1 MTEPALSL
9 ESRDEFA
16 TLRTR
21 IDERLGELVPAE
33 NTPPEKLH
41 RAIRYSLLAPGKRVR
56 PIVTLLSADAF
67 GARDPEIAVDPACAI
82 EMVHAASLIVDDL
95 PFMDDADERRG
106 RASSHRAFGVQ
117 TATLA
122 SLALLNRSFGV
133 LADATSVDERVRT
146 ELVRI
151 LSRSLGDTGGAIA
164 GQEEDLESPG
174 GDFSLREL
182 ERMVRHKTSALF
194 VASAEIGA
202 RIAGAKD
209 EVIAAGRDFG
219 WNFGLCFQVL
229 DDLADQPT
237 ADGVAGDR
245 SDEDKATFVNVL
257 GVDRAWRAAEEYAAS
272 AVAAL
277 DDVDLAD
284 SSLALLTRA
293 MLESRQRD
301 AGRNRTGGVPSG
313 R

>member
-1 MTEPALSL
+1 MTEPAPSIA
-9 ESRDEFA
+9 SRDEI
-16 TLRTR
+16 TSLRAR
-21 IDERLGELVPAE
+21 IDERLGHLVPDE
-33 NTPPEKLH
+33 STPPEKLH

-56 PIVTLLSADAF
+56 PIVTLFSAEAF
-67 GARDPEIAVDPACAI
+67 GARNPDVSLDPACAV

-133 LADATSVDERVRT
+133 LAGATSIDERIRT

-151 LSRSLGDTGGAIA
+151 LSRALGDTGGAIA
-164 GQEEDLESPG
+164 GQEEDIESPG
-174 GDFSLREL
+174 EDFSLREL

-202 RIAGAKD
+202 RIAEARS
-209 EVIAAGRDFG
+209 EVVAAARDFG
-219 WNFGLCFQVL
+219 RNFGLCFQVL
-229 DDLADQPT
+229 DDLADRPT
-237 ADGVAGDR
+237 ADGTAGDR
-245 SDEDKATFVNVL
+245 TDQNKATFVNVL
-257 GVDRAWRAAEEYAAS
+257 GVDRAWRAAEEYAES

-284 SSLALLTRA
+284 SSLARLTRA
-293 MLESRQRD
+293 MMESRRRD
-301 AGRNRTGGVPSG
+301 VPNDASAE